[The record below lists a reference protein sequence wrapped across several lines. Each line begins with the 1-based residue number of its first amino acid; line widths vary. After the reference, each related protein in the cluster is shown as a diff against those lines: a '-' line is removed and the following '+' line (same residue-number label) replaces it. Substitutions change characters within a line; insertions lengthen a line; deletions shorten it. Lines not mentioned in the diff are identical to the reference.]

1 MSPFRAA
8 WPGLLGLVILL
19 FGLQS
24 LSTGIQSG
32 YAGEL
37 ADHVRTSSIPNA
49 IGIILLLTAVAIWRR
64 TRAGLALGLAVGA
77 LGVASGIAVFVLE
90 IPFLQGGGE
99 GASFAVPVMVIVA
112 VWSLIWLLFTWR
124 LWKARST
131 FSPAWVRA
139 DRLMAVAVAGI
150 AIVATGLYVG
160 IGQ

>member
-1 MSPFRAA
+1 
-8 WPGLLGLVILL
+8 
-19 FGLQS
+19 
-24 LSTGIQSG
+24 
-32 YAGEL
+32 
-37 ADHVRTSSIPNA
+37 
-49 IGIILLLTAVAIWRR
+49 
-64 TRAGLALGLAVGA
+64 
-77 LGVASGIAVFVLE
+77 
-90 IPFLQGGGE
+90 
-99 GASFAVPVMVIVA
+99 MVIVA